1 MCLLLSV
8 WAKLKS
14 QKALERWQPDT
25 EVSACGGSGR
35 QKLTRCSCCHPCVSG
50 GVRGLQRQR
59 GQQEDLRGS
68 EETGPAVE
76 GNQLPAVFF
85 YHPPSFYLYS
95 VILFYSPSTLCRL
108 FIVATVDHSNK
119 LRTFVTVC
127 YSAVSL
133 FTAAKGAQNCCR
145 SDLSLRFKNTTTVFM
160 SAAVPL

>member
-25 EVSACGGSGR
+25 EVSACGGSSQ
-35 QKLTRCSCCHPCVSG
+35 QKLNRCREATHSCCHPCVSG
-50 GVRGLQRQR
+50 GVRGLQRQC

-85 YHPPSFYLYS
+85 LSPPIF
-95 VILFYSPSTLCRL
+95 LFVFSTPVLQPL
-108 FIVATVDHSNK
+108 PPLLIV
-119 LRTFVTVC
+119 
-127 YSAVSL
+127 
-133 FTAAKGAQNCCR
+133 
-145 SDLSLRFKNTTTVFM
+145 
-160 SAAVPL
+160 